1 MSVPESILQK
11 IKLLQKLGTSPNT
24 NEAETALAMVAKL
37 VAKYNITQDELNS
50 IADKA
55 PAYGEEEKLFQT
67 IGVISWMSQL
77 ALAIGTRYD
86 CSIVQETIEP
96 VGEGPQQNNYY
107 AYGDPEDVETVKF
120 VWKAFSKKVEELV
133 LINCVNR
140 GPIFIHSYTEG
151 VVQSIRFNLE
161 FQDIEVPK
169 VNLKKDKE
177 EEVKPDAIVS
187 TAPVEKEKPTTETYN
202 VNANS
207 LIKDIMAYF
216 KGLEDGKGIK
226 LQSVLDLEHSASAV
240 GALPQEEL

>member
-1 MSVPESILQK
+1 MPTPEHVLNK
-11 IKLLQKLGTSPNT
+11 IKLLRNLGTSSNG
-24 NEAETALAMVAKL
+24 NEAAAANSMADKL
-37 VAKYNITQDELNS
+37 IEKHGISEEELRS

-67 IGVISWMSQL
+67 IGVVSWMSQL
-77 ALAIGTRYD
+77 ALAIGTKYD

-107 AYGDPEDVETVKF
+107 AYGDPEDVEIVKF

-169 VNLKKDKE
+169 VNIKPKQQ
-177 EEVKPDAIVS
+177 EVKPDAIVPA
-187 TAPVEKEKPTTETYN
+187 APAEKEKPTTETYN

-207 LIKDIMAYF
+207 FIKDIMAYF
-216 KGLEDGKGIK
+216 KGLEDGKEVG
-226 LQSVLDLEHSASAV
+226 LQAVLDLEQKAQAAE
-240 GALPQEEL
+240 ALPEES